1 MDCPGEGI
9 SSGKG
14 GLSEAED
21 IPDSS
26 LTAEGC
32 LQTALPR
39 GGQQVFCRP
48 GDTHPSPSQDISAET
63 EQGEE
68 ESYRSS
74 RGEEN
79 SSTSKAEAGVSLM
92 SSRNRGAV

>member
-1 MDCPGEGI
+1 MDCPGEGV
-9 SSGKG
+9 SLGKG
-14 GLSEAED
+14 GLSKAED
-21 IPDSS
+21 IPDSG

-39 GGQQVFCRP
+39 GGRQVFCRS
-48 GDTHPSPSQDISAET
+48 GDTRPSPSRDILAQT

-79 SSTSKAEAGVSLM
+79 SSTSKTEAGVSLL
-92 SSRNRGAV
+92 SSRNRVAV